1 VSELG
6 LSESDGGEKK
16 GSARFTIKEK
26 KYTYMGVRKR
36 LKNRRKRAI
45 FPLDIGI
52 VQHFVLIKLTIS
64 N

>member
-45 FPLDIGI
+45 FPLDI
-52 VQHFVLIKLTIS
+52 
-64 N
+64 